1 MTRAKA
7 EPSLLSTVT
16 ESCDSQLGNHV
27 ATVKRNGHRH
37 LCLWYWHTSHSLS
50 GPSPVI
56 MKRCCRTLSSGQVL
70 KCFCVLPW
78 DHSPDQ
84 NVPCLVF
91 CRHIW
96 LGLMEA
102 QLARLLTLSNA
113 SSYLIRWNQTKWIRE
128 PFCLFNCTPIDIMS
142 SKQQ

>member
-1 MTRAKA
+1 MTSAKA

-16 ESCDSQLGNHV
+16 GSCDSQLGNHV
-27 ATVKRNGHRH
+27 ATVKKKWPQAP
-37 LCLWYWHTSHSLS
+37 LLMVLTYKPQPFWA
-50 GPSPVI
+50 PSPVI

-78 DHSPDQ
+78 GHSPVQ
-84 NVPCLVF
+84 KVPRLVF
-91 CRHIW
+91 CRYMW

-113 SSYLIRWNQTKWIRE
+113 SCYLIRWGFTGTKQNRLE
-128 PFCLFNCTPIDIMS
+128 NPSVYLTAL
-142 SKQQ
+142 Q